1 MFDGPTLIA
10 IAATFVVGG
19 TVKGVIGLGLPA
31 VAVGLLTVVIGLPQ
45 AMALL
50 LIPSFVTNLWQAFDG
65 GNSRAVFA
73 RIWPFLLLATIT
85 VWPGTWALTRIDI
98 SLLSGLLGV
107 LLVAY
112 AALSFVG
119 LRLSIPRSKETAV
132 GVVIGA
138 INGVLSGMTG
148 AFNFP
153 SVLYLQALGLP
164 RDMLIQA
171 MGMLFTLSTVA
182 LGLSL
187 GAGSLLSWELG
198 ALSAAAL
205 IPSFAGLLA
214 GRFVRR
220 RLSES
225 VFRRVFFVALALLGT
240 YIIATALRGLPA

>member
-1 MFDGPTLIA
+1 MFDGLTLTA
-10 IAATFVVGG
+10 IAATFFLGG
-19 TVKGVIGLGLPA
+19 AVKGIIGLGLPA

-50 LIPSFVTNLWQAFDG
+50 LIPAFVTNLWQAFDG
-65 GNSRAVFA
+65 GNARAVFM
-73 RIWPFLLLATIT
+73 RVWPFLMLATIT
-85 VWPGTWALTRIDI
+85 VWPGTWALTRINI

-107 LLVAY
+107 LLMAY
-112 AALSFVG
+112 AGLSIIG

-132 GVVIGA
+132 GVVVGA
-138 INGVLSGMTG
+138 VNGVLSGMTG

-171 MGMLFTLSTVA
+171 MGMLFALSTIA

-187 GAGSLLSWELG
+187 GAGSLLSVELG
-198 ALSAAAL
+198 VLSAAAL

-214 GRFVRR
+214 GRIIRR

-225 VFRRVFFVALALLGT
+225 VFRRVFFVALALLGG
-240 YIIATALRGLPA
+240 YIIITALRGL